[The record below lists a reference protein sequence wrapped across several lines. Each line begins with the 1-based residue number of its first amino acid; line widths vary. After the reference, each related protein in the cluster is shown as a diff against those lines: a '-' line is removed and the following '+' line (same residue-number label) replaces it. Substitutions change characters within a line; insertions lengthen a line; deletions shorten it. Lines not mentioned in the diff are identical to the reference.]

1 VLQVAAV
8 RAPGFGDRRKAMLE
22 DIAILTGAT
31 VISEDRAMTLEK
43 ATLADL
49 GSAER
54 ITIRKDET
62 TILASDDRKAAVADR
77 VASIKRELEAT
88 DSDYDREKLSER
100 IAKLAG
106 GVAVIKVGAP
116 TETELRNRKLRI
128 EDALNATRAAVEEG
142 IIAGGGSTLLQL
154 ADGLDGLIAA
164 TSGDERTGISIV
176 QRALDAP
183 MKQIA
188 FNAGSDG
195 DVVVEEIRRSGLGFN
210 ALTGTYEDLLA
221 AGILDAAKVVRLGL
235 QDAVSIASLLITT
248 EAVIADKPEP
258 PASPAGDGG
267 MGGMGGMGMPGM
279 M

>member
-1 VLQVAAV
+1 
-8 RAPGFGDRRKAMLE
+8 
-22 DIAILTGAT
+22 
-31 VISEDRAMTLEK
+31 MTLEK

-154 ADGLDGLIAA
+154 ADSLDGLIAA

-258 PASPAGDGG
+258 PAPPAGEGG